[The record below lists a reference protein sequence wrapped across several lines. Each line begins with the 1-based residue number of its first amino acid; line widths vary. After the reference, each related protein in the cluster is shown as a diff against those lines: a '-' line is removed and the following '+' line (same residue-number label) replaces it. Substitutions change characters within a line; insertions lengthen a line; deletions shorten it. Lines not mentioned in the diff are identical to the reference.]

1 MRWTNKFL
9 LMIATTLL
17 GTFTIMVITTSV
29 FEWLYNPET
38 IPVEESHSLPTD
50 LLSDEDDGILIGES
64 KADYPFELDPQ
75 KGKHNFFERI
85 TGSGES
91 TRRNL
96 GFFVALIA
104 LGCLSFYIYRKR
116 KQRLS
121 RARDHADSS
130 TDLYPQDVQNQNA
143 SSISTLT
150 AFTNIPIRDALITF
164 NQSLVPAKRLRAH
177 ETLQE
182 WFQRIDLP
190 MNPSVYHAV
199 RYGTSLGVTISEE
212 DTLHFK
218 RTLDTYATRPHP
230 E

>member
-1 MRWTNKFL
+1 MRWTNKFF
-9 LMIATTLL
+9 LMIAATLL
-17 GTFTIMVITTSV
+17 VTFTMMMVATSV

-38 IPVEESHSLPTD
+38 IPVEENNSPPTD
-50 LLSDEDDGILIGES
+50 LLPDENDGILIGES

-75 KGKHNFFERI
+75 KAKHHFFERI
-85 TGSGES
+85 TSSGES

-96 GFFVALIA
+96 GLLVALIA
-104 LGCLSFYIYRKR
+104 FCLLGFYVYRKR
-116 KQRLS
+116 KQRL
-121 RARDHADSS
+121 ARTRSIDSS
-130 TDLYPQDVQNQNA
+130 TDLFQQDVQNQND
-143 SSISTLT
+143 SSVSTLT
-150 AFTNIPIRDALITF
+150 AFTNVPIRDALITF

-182 WFQRIDLP
+182 WFRRIDLP

-199 RYGTSLGVTISEE
+199 RYGTSSGVTISEE

-218 RTLDTYATRPHP
+218 STLDDYAGRPHP